1 MSTVRRV
8 AVGVALACLAA
19 PEALAQSRAAA
30 ASPGAAPGAAYV
42 LPRTPWGDPD
52 LQGIWPGT
60 RMMGVPI
67 ERPPQLGERATLSDA
82 EFAARET
89 QARTQAAADREELV
103 APRPAAGRGAGA
115 GTGPPGH
122 WGERG
127 APQRQTS
134 LVSDPP
140 NGRIPPMTAEG
151 QRRTAAVPR
160 TWYYDNDGGGPFNA
174 PTDLSA
180 YDRCITRGVVGSML
194 PVGYNAGNE
203 IVQSPG
209 YVALRNEMIHE
220 TRIVPLDGRPHVPA
234 QIRGYMGDSRGRWD
248 GDTLVVETTNVTDL
262 TGVGANGRAI
272 FHSASLRVME
282 RFTRVAADTIRYELT
297 IDDPVMWTRPWTM
310 AFPLTLESDYG
321 MFEYACHEG
330 NYGLRNILSGSRADE
345 RAAQAGSKP

>member
-1 MSTVRRV
+1 MRAR
-8 AVGVALACLAA
+8 
-19 PEALAQSRAAA
+19 SRPSHPHSRGPR
-30 ASPGAAPGAAYV
+30 ASPALSPSTAATYIV
-42 LPRTPWGDPD
+42 PRTPWGDPD
-52 LQGIWPGT
+52 LQGVWPGT

-67 ERPPQLGERATLSDA
+67 ERPQQLADRAALSDA
-82 EFAARET
+82 EFAAREA
-89 QARTQAAADREELV
+89 QARSQAAAEREEVV

-127 APQRQTS
+127 VPQRQTS
-134 LVSDPP
+134 LVVDPP

-151 QRRTAAVPR
+151 QRRTAAVPK

-203 IVQSPG
+203 IVQAPG

-220 TRIVPLDGRPHVPA
+220 TRIIPLDGRAHVPA
-234 QIRGYMGDSRGRWD
+234 QIRGYMGDSRGRWE
-248 GDTLVVETTNVTDL
+248 GDSLVVETTNVTDR

-272 FHSASLRVME
+272 FHSASLRVVE
-282 RFTRVAADTIRYELT
+282 RFTRIAADTIRYEVT

-310 AFPLTLESDYG
+310 VFPLSLDPGYG

-345 RAAQAGSKP
+345 RAAEAATRK